1 MNLARLALSNLKAIL
16 FVAVALCAIG
26 AWTLFSFPVA
36 ILPDV
41 AFPRLVIIA
50 DAGELP
56 ARRVEVGVSRP
67 LEEAIAT
74 VPGVSRLRSKI
85 QRGAAEISVDFAWGT
100 DMLVAQQ
107 LVSAK
112 ANEVRTQL
120 PPDAMVTVERMNPTV
135 FPIFGISLR
144 SKTLSQDQLWNLGT
158 YRLKPMLGR
167 VPGVARAVVQGGRI
181 PEILV
186 EADPAKLAAYHL
198 ALPDLEQA
206 LAKANVVRSVGRLDF
221 RFQQYQALVSG
232 EATTI
237 EELKQIPVA
246 ERGGTAVLLSSVA
259 KITPSVEDRTTI
271 VTADGAESVLINI
284 VRQPDAN
291 TVTVVAGVQA
301 ELARLQKT
309 LPPGTEVGV
318 FYDQS
323 VLIGEAIASV
333 RDAVLIGAGLAV
345 VVLLLFLGDI
355 RATLVTALVIPVTVL
370 ITFLLMR
377 LCGLTL
383 NLMTLGALAIGVGL
397 VIDDAIV
404 VVENVFRHL
413 AAGQSP
419 TDTVRLAA
427 TEIAAPM
434 ISSTLTT
441 VVVFLP
447 LTLVTGVAGA
457 FFTALA
463 VTLTIALLVSLVLA
477 LTVSP
482 SLCAA
487 FLRTREGQQEH
498 GRLFERV
505 LRLYDRVLRASLRGR
520 VVLLPLSIALAVGGT
535 VYFGTR
541 LESGFMPTMDEGAFI
556 LDYLTPP
563 GTSLAESDRVL
574 KKIEAILAE
583 TPEVKSFSRRTGT
596 EMGVFITEPNTG
608 DFAVVLKSGKRR
620 DIEAVIEEIRGKVA
634 EDVPGIDVE
643 FVEVLQDLIGD
654 LAGAPQPIEIKLFGE
669 DQAALEEAA
678 KAVADKLGKIKGA
691 ADVQSGV
698 VESGPELTARVDPIR
713 AGRLGLSAGDIGD
726 QATAALF
733 GTAAT
738 KLLQA
743 DREVT
748 VRVRYPEAL
757 RSDAA
762 GFGAI
767 QIKTPAGAY
776 VPLSSLATITT
787 VPGTSE
793 LTREDQRRVLSVTA
807 ALEGRDLGSVMRD
820 ISAMMAKDTLPPGV
834 TYLLA
839 GQYQSQQDSFANL
852 LQVLALAILLV
863 FAVMVFQFKSFTA
876 PVTILL
882 ILPLALFGV
891 AMGLSLTHTQLNV
904 SSLMGA
910 VMLVG
915 IVVKNGIL
923 LLDQAQIGEAE
934 GLSPEDAVVQAG
946 ERRLRPI
953 LMTTLTALLGLAPL
967 ALGIGAGAQLQKPL
981 AVAVIG
987 GLTCSTL
994 FTLIL
999 GPILYVSLRK
1009 LTSKRRTLEKGTTEV

>member
-16 FVAVALCAIG
+16 FVAVVLCLIG
-26 AWTLFSFPVA
+26 GWTILSFPVA
-36 ILPDV
+36 ILPDIT
-41 AFPRLVIIA
+41 FPRLVVIA
-50 DAGELP
+50 EAGELP
-56 ARRVEVGVSRP
+56 ARRVEIGVSRP

-74 VPGVSRLRSKI
+74 VPGVARLRSKI
-85 QRGAAEISVDFAWGT
+85 QRGAAELSVDFAWGT

-112 ANEVRTQL
+112 VNEVRGQL
-120 PPDAMVTVERMNPTV
+120 PLDAQVSVERMNPTV
-135 FPIFGISLR
+135 FPIFGISFR
-144 SKTLSQDQLWNLGT
+144 SKTMPQEALWSLAT
-158 YRLKPMLGR
+158 YKLKPVLGR

-186 EADPAKLAAYHL
+186 EADPAKLAAFHL

-206 LAKANVVRSVGRLDF
+206 LTKANVVRSVGRLDI

-232 EATTI
+232 ETKTL

-246 ERGGTAVLLSSVA
+246 TRGGVSIALGSVA
-259 KITPSVEDRTTI
+259 RVAASTQDRTMI
-271 VTADGAESVLINI
+271 VTADGTESVLINI
-284 VRQPDAN
+284 VRQPNAN
-291 TVTVVAGVQA
+291 TVSVVAGVQR
-301 ELARLQKT
+301 ELAQLKKT
-309 LPPGTEVGV
+309 LPPGTELGV

-345 VVLLLFLGDI
+345 VVLLLFLGDL
-355 RATLVTALVIPVTVL
+355 RATLVTALIIPVTVL

-413 AAGQSP
+413 AAGSAREEA
-419 TDTVRLAA
+419 VRLAA
-427 TEIAAPM
+427 AEIAAPM
-434 ISSTLTT
+434 ISSTLTA

-447 LTLVTGVAGA
+447 LALVTGVAGA

-463 VTLTIALLVSLVLA
+463 VTLTLALLVSLILA

-487 FLRTREGQQEH
+487 FLKTRVGQKEH
-498 GRLFERV
+498 GRLFEKVLRFYERV
-505 LRLYDRVLRASLRGR
+505 LRGALRQRAW
-520 VVLLPLSIALAVGGT
+520 LLPLSAVVALGGT
-535 VYFGTR
+535 IFFGTR
-541 LESGFMPTMDEGAFI
+541 LGTGFMPTMDEGAFI
-556 LDYLTPP
+556 LDFWTPP
-563 GTSLAESDRVL
+563 GTSLPESDRL
-574 KKIEAILAE
+574 LRKIETILSE
-583 TPEVKSFSRRTGT
+583 KPEVKSYSRRTGS
-596 EMGVFITEPNTG
+596 ELGFAITESNRG

-620 DIEAVIEEIRGKVA
+620 EIEAVIEEVRGKIT
-634 EDVPGIDVE
+634 EDVPGVEVE
-643 FVEVLQDLIGD
+643 FVEVVQDLIGD
-654 LAGAPQPIEIKLFGE
+654 LAGAPEPIEIKLFGE
-669 DQAALEEAA
+669 DQKVLEEAGKTLSKKLEKIA
-678 KAVADKLGKIKGA
+678 GAVDIK
-691 ADVQSGV
+691 SGV
-698 VESGPELTARVDPIR
+698 VESGPELVARIDPLRVGR
-713 AGRLGLSAGDIGD
+713 AGLSTSEVGD
-726 QATAALF
+726 QVGSALF
-733 GTAAT
+733 GVEAT
-738 KLLQA
+738 KLLQG
-743 DREVT
+743 DRQVG

-762 GFGAI
+762 GFGATL
-767 QIKTPAGAY
+767 IKTPLGAY
-776 VPLSSLATITT
+776 LPLSSVANLTT

-793 LTREDQRRVLSVTA
+793 ITREDQRRMLAVTA
-807 ALEGRDLGSVMRD
+807 RLEGRDLGSVMRD
-820 ISAMMAKDTLPPGV
+820 ISALMRTEQLPMGV

-839 GQYQSQQDSFANL
+839 GQFQSQNDSFANL

-863 FAVMVFQFKSFTA
+863 FAVMLFQFKSFTA

-891 AMGLSLTHTQLNV
+891 ALGLFTTHTPLNV
-904 SSLMGA
+904 SSMMGA

-923 LLDQAQIGEAE
+923 LLDQAQHAESE
-934 GLSPEDAVVQAG
+934 GLSPEEAVVQAG

-953 LMTTLTALLGLAPL
+953 LMTTLTALLGLVPL

-994 FTLIL
+994 FTLVL
-999 GPILYVSLRK
+999 APILYVSLRRSRLAK
-1009 LTSKRRTLEKGTTEV
+1009 SRVGQVE

>member
-1 MNLARLALSNLKAIL
+1 MNLARLALANLKAIL
-16 FVAVALCAIG
+16 FVAIALCAIG
-26 AWTLFSFPVA
+26 AWTVFSFPVA

-41 AFPRLVIIA
+41 TFPRLVIIA
-50 DAGELP
+50 ETGELP

-85 QRGAAEISVDFAWGT
+85 QRGAAELSVDFAWGT

-107 LVSAK
+107 LVSARV
-112 ANEVRTQL
+112 NEVRGQL
-120 PPDAMVTVERMNPTV
+120 PPETSVSVERMNPTV

-144 SKTLSQDQLWNLGT
+144 SKNLSQDALWSLAT
-158 YRLKPMLGR
+158 YKLKPTLGR

-186 EADPAKLAAYHL
+186 EADPARLAALHL
-198 ALPDLEQA
+198 SLPDLESA
-206 LAKANVVRSVGRLDF
+206 LAKANTVRSVGRLDI

-232 EATTI
+232 EAATI
-237 EELKQIPVA
+237 DELKQISVA
-246 ERGGTAVLLSSVA
+246 ERGGTAILLGSVA
-259 KITPSVEDRTTI
+259 KVTPSVEDRTTI
-271 VTADGAESVLINI
+271 VTADGSESVLINI

-291 TVTVVAGVQA
+291 TVAVVAGVQS
-301 ELARLQKT
+301 ELARLKKT
-309 LPPGTEVGV
+309 LPPGTELGV

-345 VVLLLFLGDI
+345 VVLLLFLGDV
-355 RATLVTALVIPVTVL
+355 RATLVTALIIPVTVL

-377 LCGLTL
+377 LTGLTL

-413 AAGQSP
+413 AAGQSQG
-419 TDTVRLAA
+419 DAVRLAA
-427 TEIAAPM
+427 AEISAPM

-463 VTLTIALLVSLVLA
+463 VTLTLALLVSLVLA

-487 FLRTREGQQEH
+487 FLKTRTGQKEH
-498 GRLFERV
+498 GRLFEKALGLYTRV
-505 LRLYDRVLRASLRGR
+505 LRGSLKNRLW
-520 VVLLPLSIALAVGGT
+520 LLPLSATLALGGT
-535 VYFGTR
+535 VYFGAR
-541 LESGFMPTMDEGAFI
+541 LETGFMPTMDEGAFI

-563 GTSLAESDRVL
+563 GTSLTESDRIL
-574 KKIEAILAE
+574 KKIEAILSE
-583 TPEVKSFSRRTGT
+583 TPEVTSYSRRTGT
-596 EMGVFITEPNTG
+596 ELGFFITEPNTG

-620 DIEAVIEEIRGKVA
+620 EIEAVIEEVRGKIA
-634 EDVPGIDVE
+634 EEVPGVDVE
-643 FVEVLQDLIGD
+643 FVEILQDIIGD
-654 LAGAPQPIEIKLFGE
+654 LAGAPEPIEIKLFGE
-669 DQAALEEAA
+669 DQKTLEEAA
-678 KAVADKLGKIKGA
+678 QSVAGKLEKITGA

-713 AGRLGLSAGDIGD
+713 AGRAGLSATEIGD
-726 QATAALF
+726 QTEGALLGVQATRV
-733 GTAAT
+733 
-738 KLLQA
+738 LQG
-743 DREVT
+743 DRQIG

-757 RSDAA
+757 RSDEKS
-762 GFGAI
+762 FGAV
-767 QIKTPAGAY
+767 QVKTSSGAY
-776 VPLSSLATITT
+776 LPLSALTHIEA

-793 LTREDQRRVLSVTA
+793 ITREDQRRMLGVTA
-807 ALEGRDLGSVMRD
+807 RLEGRDLGSVMRD
-820 ISAMMAKDTLPPGV
+820 VSALMQKETLPPGV

-839 GQYQSQQDSFANL
+839 GQFQSQKDSFANL

-863 FAVMVFQFKSFTA
+863 FAVMLFQFKSFTA
-876 PVTILL
+876 PISILL
-882 ILPLALFGV
+882 ILPMALFGV
-891 AMGLSLTHTQLNV
+891 AMGLYFTKTPLNV
-904 SSLMGA
+904 SSMMGA

-915 IVVKNGIL
+915 VVVKNGIL
-923 LLDQAQIGEAE
+923 LLDQAQSAESE
-934 GLSPEDAVVQAG
+934 GLSPEDAVIQAG

-953 LMTTLTALLGLAPL
+953 LMTTLTALLGLVPL

-999 GPILYVSLRK
+999 APILYVSLRK
-1009 LTSKRRTLEKGTTEV
+1009 LPKKQ

>member
-1 MNLARLALSNLKAIL
+1 MSLARLALANLKAIL
-16 FVAVALCAIG
+16 FVAVALCAVG
-26 AWTLFSFPVA
+26 AWTLLSFPVA
-36 ILPDV
+36 ILPDIT
-41 AFPRLVIIA
+41 FPRLVVIA
-50 DAGELP
+50 EAGELP
-56 ARRVEVGVSRP
+56 ARRVEIGVSRP

-74 VPGVSRLRSKI
+74 VPGVARLRSKI
-85 QRGAAEISVDFAWGT
+85 QRGAAELSVDFAWGT

-107 LVSAK
+107 LVAAK
-112 ANEVRTQL
+112 VSEARSQL
-120 PPDAMVTVERMNPTV
+120 PPEAQVSVERMNPTV

-144 SKTLSQDQLWNLGT
+144 SKNLSQDALWSLAT
-158 YRLKPMLGR
+158 YKLKPTLGR

-186 EADPAKLAAYHL
+186 EVDPAKLMAFRL

-206 LAKANVVRSVGRLDF
+206 LAKANVVRAVGRLDI

-232 EATTI
+232 EAATI
-237 EELKQIPVA
+237 DELKNIPVA
-246 ERGGTAVLLSSVA
+246 ERGGTAILLGSVA
-259 KITPSVEDRTTI
+259 TIKSSVEDRTTI

-291 TVTVVAGVQA
+291 TVAVVAGVQA
-301 ELARLQKT
+301 EMVRLRKS
-309 LPPGTEVGV
+309 LPPGAELGV

-345 VVLLLFLGDI
+345 VILLLFLGDL
-355 RATLVTALVIPVTVL
+355 RATLVTALIIPVTVL

-377 LCGLTL
+377 LTGLTL

-413 AAGQSP
+413 AAGESQGEA
-419 TDTVRLAA
+419 VRLAA
-427 TEIAAPM
+427 TEISAPM

-463 VTLTIALLVSLVLA
+463 VTLTLALLVSLLLA

-487 FLRTREGQQEH
+487 FLKTRVGQKEH
-498 GRLFERV
+498 GRLFEKVLQIYERV
-505 LRLYDRVLRASLRGR
+505 LRGSLRNR
-520 VVLLPLSIALAVGGT
+520 VWLLPLSAFLALGGT
-535 VYFGTR
+535 IFYGTK
-541 LESGFMPTMDEGAFI
+541 LETGFMPTMDEGAFI

-563 GTSLAESDRVL
+563 GTSLNESDRL
-574 KKIEAILAE
+574 LRKIEAILAD

-596 EMGVFITEPNTG
+596 ELGFFITEPNTG

-620 DIEAVIEEIRGKVA
+620 EIEAVIEEVRGKIA
-634 EDVPGIDVE
+634 EDVPGVDVE
-643 FVEVLQDLIGD
+643 FVQVLQDLIGD
-654 LAGAPQPIEIKLFGE
+654 LAGAPEPIEIKLFGE
-669 DQAALEEAA
+669 DQAVLEEAA
-678 KAVADKLGKIKGA
+678 NSVKEKLEKVKGT

-698 VESGPELTARVDPIR
+698 VESGPELTAKVDGIR
-713 AGRLGLSAGDIGD
+713 AGRAGLSAGEIAD
-726 QATAALF
+726 QAEGALF
-733 GTAAT
+733 GTQAT
-738 KLLQA
+738 KLLSG
-743 DREVT
+743 DRQVG
-748 VRVRYPEAL
+748 VRVRYPESFRADGA
-757 RSDAA
+757 S
-762 GFGAI
+762 FGAV
-767 QIKTPAGAY
+767 QVKTPGGAY
-776 VPLSSLATITT
+776 LPLSSLATISA

-793 LTREDQRRVLSVTA
+793 LTREDQRRMLGVTA
-807 ALEGRDLGSVMRD
+807 GLEGRDLGSVMRD
-820 ISAMMAKDTLPPGV
+820 VDKTMRAEPLPPGV
-834 TYLLA
+834 TYVLA
-839 GQYQSQQDSFANL
+839 GQFQSQQDSFSNL
-852 LQVLALAILLV
+852 IQVLALAILLV
-863 FAVMVFQFKSFTA
+863 FAVMLFQFKSFTA

-891 AMGLSLTHTQLNV
+891 SLGLYFTKTPLNV

-923 LLDQAQIGEAE
+923 LLDQAQTAEKE
-934 GLSPEDAVVQAG
+934 GLSPEDAVIQAG

-999 GPILYVSLRK
+999 APILYVSLRK
-1009 LTSKRRTLEKGTTEV
+1009 LRRRNGNDSRA

>member
-1 MNLARLALSNLKAIL
+1 MNLARFALGNLKAIL
-16 FVAVALCAIG
+16 FVTVVLCLIG
-26 AWTLFSFPVA
+26 GWTLFSFPVA

-41 AFPRLVIIA
+41 TFPRLVIIA
-50 DAGELP
+50 EAGELP

-74 VPGVSRLRSKI
+74 VPGVARLRSKI
-85 QRGAAEISVDFAWGT
+85 QRGAAELSVDFSWGT
-100 DMLVAQQ
+100 DMLVAEQ

-112 ANEVRTQL
+112 VNEARTQL
-120 PPDAMVTVERMNPTV
+120 PTDTQVTVERMNPTV
-135 FPIFGISLR
+135 FPILGISLR
-144 SKTLSQDQLWNLGT
+144 SKNLSQDALWSLAT
-158 YRLKPMLGR
+158 YKLKPILGR

-186 EADPAKLAAYHL
+186 EADPNKLAAFHL

-206 LAKANVVRSVGRLDF
+206 LAKNNVVRSVGRLDI

-237 EELKQIPVA
+237 EELNQLPIATRNGVVITL
-246 ERGGTAVLLSSVA
+246 GSVTTIQSS
-259 KITPSVEDRTTI
+259 TQDRTTI
-271 VTADGAESVLINI
+271 VTADGAESVLLNI

-291 TVTVVAGVQA
+291 TVSVVAGVQS
-301 ELARLQKT
+301 ELTQLKKS
-309 LPPGTEVGV
+309 LPPGTELGI

-345 VVLLLFLGDI
+345 VVLLLFLGDM
-355 RATLVTALVIPVTVL
+355 RATLVTALIIPVTVL

-413 AAGQSP
+413 AEGAKRDDAVQQ
-419 TDTVRLAA
+419 AA
-427 TEIAAPM
+427 TQIAAPM

-463 VTLTIALLVSLVLA
+463 VTLTIALLVSLALA

-487 FLRTREGQQEH
+487 FLKTRVGQREH
-498 GRLFERV
+498 SRLFEKV
-505 LRLYDRVLRASLRGR
+505 LRLYERILRSCLRQRVW
-520 VVLLPLSIALAVGGT
+520 LLPLCAVLAFGGT
-535 VYFGTR
+535 VFFGTR
-541 LESGFMPTMDEGAFI
+541 LGTGFMPTMDEGAFI
-556 LDYLTPP
+556 LDYVTAP
-563 GTSLAESDRVL
+563 GTSLAESDRLL
-574 KKIEAILAE
+574 KKIEEILTT
-583 TPEVKSFSRRTGT
+583 TPEVKSYSRRTGT
-596 EMGVFITEPNTG
+596 ELGFFITEPNTG

-620 DIEAVIEEIRGKVA
+620 DIEAVIEEVRGKIA
-634 EDVPGIDVE
+634 EDVPGIEVE

-654 LAGAPQPIEIKLFGE
+654 LAGAPEPVEIKLFGE
-669 DQAALEEAA
+669 DQKQLEETGAALAEKLA
-678 KAVADKLGKIKGA
+678 KVTGVADMK
-691 ADVQSGV
+691 SGV
-698 VESGPELTARVDPIR
+698 VESGPELTARVNPLLAGR
-713 AGRLGLSAGDIGD
+713 AGLSTSDIGEQVGD
-726 QATAALF
+726 ALF
-733 GTAAT
+733 GIEAT
-738 KLLQA
+738 KLLQG
-743 DREVT
+743 DRQVG

-762 GFGAI
+762 GFGATL
-767 QIKTPAGAY
+767 IKTPLGAY
-776 VPLSSLATITT
+776 IPLSSLATLAF

-793 LTREDQRRVLSVTA
+793 ITREDQRRMMAVTA
-807 ALEGRDLGSVMRD
+807 QLEGRDLGSVMRD
-820 ISAMMAKDTLPPGV
+820 ISAAMRSEPLPVGV
-834 TYLLA
+834 TYVLA
-839 GQYQSQQDSFANL
+839 GQYQSQQASFANL
-852 LQVLALAILLV
+852 MQVLALAVLLV

-891 AMGLSLTHTQLNV
+891 ALGLWITNTPLNV

-923 LLDQAQIGEAE
+923 LLDQAQHAESE
-934 GLSPEDAVVQAG
+934 GLSPEEAVILAG

-953 LMTTLTALLGLAPL
+953 LMTTLTALLGLVPL

-994 FTLIL
+994 FTLVL
-999 GPILYVSLRK
+999 APLLYVVLRQGRSLSLK
-1009 LTSKRRTLEKGTTEV
+1009 TSE